1 MGAEEF
7 NITGFRS
14 SLSGG
19 GARPNLF
26 QVDIPLPAFP
36 PSPGAGAAGGP
47 AADRAMSLMTK
58 GASIPDATIGM
69 VPVPFMGRQIKVP
82 GNRTYAEWTT
92 TAMVSEGYEAW
103 DAIRKWIDLLNGPV
117 SNLSLA
123 ADPTKTIGVTQYSR
137 TGAPNVKVQMMNAWP
152 SNLGAIELGWENNDS
167 IAEFSITW
175 QYDYWT
181 VDGTV
186 GNAVSKGLNVAGAA
200 RTIVDAVTT

>member
-1 MGAEEF
+1 MGAKEF

-14 SLSGG
+14 SLAGG

-26 QVDIPLPAFP
+26 QVDIPLPAI
-36 PSPGAGAAGGP
+36 AGTV
-47 AADRAMSLMTK
+47 DDSRKISLMTK

-69 VPVPFMGRQIKVP
+69 VPVPFMGRQVKVP

-103 DAIRKWIDLLNGPV
+103 DSIRSWIDLLNGPV
-117 SNLSLA
+117 SNLEA
-123 ADPTKTIGVTQYSR
+123 PTSDVYKTIGVTQYAR
-137 TGAPNVKVQMMNAWP
+137 TGLQNVKVEMMNAWP

-181 VDGTV
+181 VAGTV
-186 GNAVSKGLNVAGAA
+186 GNAVSKALNAIGGAQQAVAGVGALLS
-200 RTIVDAVTT
+200 